1 MDLELLLMISVP
13 AAFVVFGLGWLAA
26 RVDIRQL
33 VESSRTLPRS
43 YFRGLNFLLNEEPD
57 RAIDSFIEAVQLDPD
72 TVELHFTLG
81 GMFRTRGETDRA
93 IRIHESLL
101 ARSDLADDQRDRAS
115 LELANDFLKAGM
127 LDRAEAGFVAL
138 IGSATCGR
146 EALHSLM
153 EVYEIE
159 KEWKRAIDTAH
170 ALEAA
175 SGSRLSARIAHF
187 HCELAQTALGHSD
200 FTEAARCLAAA
211 RAADR
216 NSVRAAILAGEL
228 EMARGEP
235 QRAIDAWLDI
245 ERLSVIHMALVGS
258 PLLAAYRAIGRAP
271 EGLRLLRSVLAQ
283 SPSIDLLD
291 LIYRETIDQEGA
303 EAAHAIVLE
312 ELKRSP
318 TLIGLDKLVEA
329 RAALV
334 PVSLAAELEL
344 VKSLL
349 HVETRKLSRY
359 TCEHCQFRAHR
370 FYWQCP
376 ACRRWNSYVPRRV
389 EELEVIR

>member
-13 AAFVVFGLGWLAA
+13 AAFVVFGLGWFAA

-33 VESSRTLPRS
+33 VESSRSLPRS

-57 RAIDSFIEAVQLDPD
+57 RAIDSFIEAVQLDTD
-72 TVELHFTLG
+72 TVELHYTLG

-101 ARSDLADDQRDRAS
+101 ARADLTVEQRERAQ
-115 LELANDFLKAGM
+115 LELAYDFFKAGM
-127 LDRAEAGFVAL
+127 LDRAEADFVAL
-138 IGSATCGR
+138 IGSSTCGH
-146 EALHSLM
+146 EAMQSLM

-170 ALEAA
+170 AYEAA
-175 SGSRLSARIAHF
+175 SGKRLAPRVAQF
-187 HCELAQTALGHSD
+187 HCELAQTALGHSE
-200 FTEAARCLAAA
+200 FAEADRCIAAA
-211 RAADR
+211 RATDH

-228 EMARGEP
+228 EMARGQP
-235 QRAIDAWLDI
+235 QRAIDCWLAL
-245 ERLSVIHMALVGS
+245 ERLSVLHMALVG
-258 PLLAAYRAIGRAP
+258 PQLMQAYRAIDQPA
-271 EGLRLLRSVLAQ
+271 EGLRLLRSVLNQ

-291 LIYRETIDQEGA
+291 LIYTEMLEQHDA
-303 EAAHAIVLE
+303 EAAHAVVLE

-334 PVSLAAELEL
+334 PINLASELDL
-344 VKSLL
+344 VKGLL
-349 HVETRKLSRY
+349 HQETRKLSRY
-359 TCEHCQFRAHR
+359 TCANCGFRAHR
-370 FYWQCP
+370 FYWHCP
-376 ACRRWNSYVPRRV
+376 GCRHWNTYVPRRV

>member
-13 AAFVVFGLGWLAA
+13 AAFVVFGLGWIAA

-33 VESSRTLPRS
+33 VESSRSLPRS

-101 ARSDLADDQRDRAS
+101 ARSDLTVEQRDRAS
-115 LELANDFLKAGM
+115 LELANDFFKAGM
-127 LDRAEAGFVAL
+127 LDRAESGFVAL
-138 IGSATCGR
+138 IGSKSCSA
-146 EALHSLM
+146 EALQSLM

-170 ALEAA
+170 ALEAGSGRSLA
-175 SGSRLSARIAHF
+175 SRIAQF
-187 HCELAQTALGHSD
+187 HCELAQTSLGHSRFD
-200 FTEAARCLAAA
+200 EAERHLKSARD
-211 RAADR
+211 ADR
-216 NSVRAAILAGEL
+216 NNVRAAILQGEL
-228 EMARGEP
+228 EMERGQP
-235 QRAIDAWLDI
+235 QRAIECWLTI
-245 ERLSVIHMALVGS
+245 EKLSVLHMALIG
-258 PLLAAYRAIGRAP
+258 PRLMQAYRDAGRAE

-291 LIYRETIDQEGA
+291 LIYTETLAQQGA

-312 ELKRSP
+312 ELRRSP

-334 PVSLAAELEL
+334 PPELSSELDL
-344 VKSLL
+344 VKGLL
-349 HVETRKLSRY
+349 HQETRKLSRY
-359 TCEHCQFRAHR
+359 TCGQCGFRAHR

-376 ACRRWNSYVPRRV
+376 GCRHWNTYVPRRV